1 METRVYGI
9 HKNNISH
16 VPEEKINDEVFI
28 MIAEQEG
35 MIWSL
40 EGFEKQFN
48 NGGIFNHYKDTIIR
62 FINIKSPQP

>member
-48 NGGIFNHYKDTIIR
+48 NGSIFHHYKDIVIR
-62 FINIKSPQP
+62 FIKVKTT